1 MRKLTQKQIERAI
14 YIIVLLLLVI
24 YGVWNTE
31 IATSLIRAFSEAMQ
45 IIITTSPETIT
56 TL

>member
-1 MRKLTQKQIERAI
+1 MRKYTPKQVERAI
-14 YIIVLLLLVI
+14 YISTILILIL
-24 YGVWNTE
+24 YGIWNTE
-31 IATSLIRAFSEAMQ
+31 IAIQLIRAFTEAMQ

>member
-1 MRKLTQKQIERAI
+1 MCKYTQKKVERVI
-14 YIIVLLLLVI
+14 YIITVLILI
-24 YGVWNTE
+24 AYGIWNTE
-31 IATSLIRAFSEAMQ
+31 IAISLIRAFTEAMQ

>member
-1 MRKLTQKQIERAI
+1 MRKYTSKQIERAI
-14 YIIVLLLLVI
+14 YIITILILI
-24 YGVWNTE
+24 CYGIWNTE
-31 IATSLIRAFSEAMQ
+31 IAISLIRAFTEAMQ